1 MADAQKNVPL
11 VVDLD
16 GTLIRTDMTWELLSR
31 LLRRNPL
38 AIFQVLFWLT
48 RGRAR
53 LKQKLAERVQINPA
67 ALPYHEKFLAWLR
80 AEKASGRIII
90 LATAS
95 DLKMAQ
101 PVAAHVGLFDEVL
114 ASDGQTNLRSENK
127 LRALTKK
134 FGERGFD
141 YAGNLIRTLAADT
154 TIPMAIA
161 LDHGKTPVSVMRA
174 VKAGFNHVMIDY
186 AHEPIEQNARGTQD
200 IINLVRPL
208 GISVEAEV
216 GNIIKSSDA
225 SGQRAAT
232 VSVAEAKEFTSKVD
246 VDLLA
251 VAVGTT
257 HGIFKE
263 QHGIDFGM
271 ITQLRSAVKPP
282 LVLHGTCGVS
292 MADISRSVK
301 AGMTKINF
309 GEGLRMNYI
318 RYFNEF
324 TQTLNHEHHV
334 WRIARAAKDRLK
346 EDIKEIIRAVG
357 SEGKAAAI
365 K

>member
-1 MADAQKNVPL
+1 MKLYNAKHLCDQAAAKGFGIPALNNNG
-11 VVDLD
+11 
-16 GTLIRTDMTWELLSR
+16 GTYDI
-31 LLRRNPL
+31 
-38 AIFQVLFWLT
+38 
-48 RGRAR
+48 GRAIIEA
-53 LKQKLAERVQINPA
+53 AEELQSP
-67 ALPYHEKFLAWLR
+67 L
-80 AEKASGRIII
+80 II
-90 LATAS
+90 
-95 DLKMAQ
+95 Q
-101 PVAAHVGLFDEVL
+101 CYEP
-114 ASDGQTNLRSENK
+114 NLEY
-127 LRALTKK
+127 
-134 FGERGFD
+134 RGFD
-141 YAGNLIRTLAADT
+141 YAGQLLRFLAADT
-154 TIPMAIA
+154 AIPMAIA
-161 LDHGKTPVSVMRA
+161 LDHGRTPVSVLRA
-174 VKAGFNHVMIDY
+174 VKAGFTHVMIDY
-186 AHEPIEQNARGTQD
+186 ADRPLEQNVRGTQE

-208 GISVEAEV
+208 GISVEAEI
-216 GNIIKSSDA
+216 GHIIKSSDA
-225 SGQRAAT
+225 SSQRAAT
-232 VSVAEAKEFTSKVD
+232 VSVAEAKEFTARVD

-263 QHGIDFGM
+263 QHGIDLGL
-271 ITQLRSAVKPP
+271 ISKIHSAVKPP

-324 TQTLNHEHHV
+324 SQTLNHEHHV

>member
-1 MADAQKNVPL
+1 MKLFNAKQICDIAKVKGFGVPAL
-11 VVDLD
+11 NNNG
-16 GTLIRTDMTWELLSR
+16 GTYDI
-31 LLRRNPL
+31 
-38 AIFQVLFWLT
+38 
-48 RGRAR
+48 GRAII
-53 LKQKLAERVQINPA
+53 E
-67 ALPYHEKFLAWLR
+67 
-80 AEKASGRIII
+80 ASEELQSPLII
-90 LATAS
+90 
-95 DLKMAQ
+95 Q
-101 PVAAHVGLFDEVL
+101 CYEP
-114 ASDGQTNLRSENK
+114 NLEY
-127 LRALTKK
+127 
-134 FGERGFD
+134 RGFD
-141 YAGNLIRTLAADT
+141 YAGQLIRFLAADA

-161 LDHGKTPVSVMRA
+161 LDHGKTPASVMRA

-186 AHEPIEQNARGTQD
+186 AHEPIEQNAHGTQE

-225 SGQRAAT
+225 SSQRAPTTSLKDVKA
-232 VSVAEAKEFTSKVD
+232 FMSKVD

-263 QHGIDFGM
+263 QHGIDFELISRIAGA
-271 ITQLRSAVKPP
+271 TPVP

-292 MADISRSVK
+292 LADIKRCVK

-318 RYFNEF
+318 RYFNELS
-324 TQTLNHEHHV
+324 QTLKHEHHV
-334 WRIARAAKDRLK
+334 WRIARAAKDKLK
-346 EDIKEIIRAVG
+346 EDIKDIIRAVG
-357 SEGKAAAI
+357 SEGKAGAI

>member
-1 MADAQKNVPL
+1 MKLYNAKHLCDQAAAKGFGIPALNNNGGTYDIGCAIIEACEELQSPL
-11 VVDLD
+11 
-16 GTLIRTDMTWELLSR
+16 
-31 LLRRNPL
+31 
-38 AIFQVLFWLT
+38 
-48 RGRAR
+48 
-53 LKQKLAERVQINPA
+53 
-67 ALPYHEKFLAWLR
+67 
-80 AEKASGRIII
+80 II
-90 LATAS
+90 
-95 DLKMAQ
+95 Q
-101 PVAAHVGLFDEVL
+101 CYEP
-114 ASDGQTNLRSENK
+114 NLEY
-127 LRALTKK
+127 
-134 FGERGFD
+134 RGFD
-141 YAGNLIRTLAADT
+141 YAGQLIKFLAADS

-174 VKAGFNHVMIDY
+174 VKAGFTHVMIDY
-186 AHEPIEQNARGTQD
+186 ADKPLEQNVRGTQE

-208 GISVEAEV
+208 GISVEAEI
-216 GNIIKSSDA
+216 GHIIKSSDA
-225 SGQRAAT
+225 SNQRAAT
-232 VSVAEAKEFTSKVD
+232 VSVAEAEEFTSKVD

-263 QHGIDFGM
+263 QHGIDLGL
-271 ITQLRSAVKPP
+271 ISKIRSAVKPP

-292 MADISRSVK
+292 MTDISRSVK

>member
-1 MADAQKNVPL
+1 MKLYNAKHLCDQAAAKGFGIPALNNNG
-11 VVDLD
+11 
-16 GTLIRTDMTWELLSR
+16 GTYDI
-31 LLRRNPL
+31 
-38 AIFQVLFWLT
+38 
-48 RGRAR
+48 GRA
-53 LKQKLAERVQINPA
+53 
-67 ALPYHEKFLAWLR
+67 
-80 AEKASGRIII
+80 IIEACEELQSPLI
-90 LATAS
+90 I
-95 DLKMAQ
+95 Q
-101 PVAAHVGLFDEVL
+101 CYEP
-114 ASDGQTNLRSENK
+114 NLEY
-127 LRALTKK
+127 
-134 FGERGFD
+134 RGFD
-141 YAGNLIRTLAADT
+141 YAGQLIKFLAADS

-174 VKAGFNHVMIDY
+174 VKAGFSHVMIDY
-186 AHEPIEQNARGTQD
+186 ADKPLEQNVRGTQE

-208 GISVEAEV
+208 GISVEAEI
-216 GNIIKSSDA
+216 GHIIKSSDA
-225 SGQRAAT
+225 SGQRATT
-232 VSVAEAKEFTSKVD
+232 VSVAEAQEFTSKVD

-251 VAVGTT
+251 VAAGTT

-263 QHGIDFGM
+263 QHGIDFGL
-271 ITQLRSAVKPP
+271 ISKLRSAVKPP

-318 RYFNEF
+318 RYFNELS
-324 TQTLNHEHHV
+324 QTLNHEHHV
-334 WRIARAAKDRLK
+334 WRITRAAKDRLK

>member
-1 MADAQKNVPL
+1 MKPYNAKHLCDQAAAKGFGIPALNNNGGTYDIGCAIIEACEELQSPL
-11 VVDLD
+11 
-16 GTLIRTDMTWELLSR
+16 
-31 LLRRNPL
+31 
-38 AIFQVLFWLT
+38 
-48 RGRAR
+48 
-53 LKQKLAERVQINPA
+53 
-67 ALPYHEKFLAWLR
+67 
-80 AEKASGRIII
+80 II
-90 LATAS
+90 
-95 DLKMAQ
+95 Q
-101 PVAAHVGLFDEVL
+101 CYEP
-114 ASDGQTNLRSENK
+114 NLEY
-127 LRALTKK
+127 
-134 FGERGFD
+134 RGFD
-141 YAGNLIRTLAADT
+141 YAGQLIKFLAADS

-174 VKAGFNHVMIDY
+174 VKAGFTHVMIDY
-186 AHEPIEQNARGTQD
+186 ADKPLEQNVRGTQE

-208 GISVEAEV
+208 GISVEAEI
-216 GNIIKSSDA
+216 GHIIKSSDA
-225 SGQRAAT
+225 SNQRAAT
-232 VSVAEAKEFTSKVD
+232 VSVAEAEEFTCKVD

-263 QHGIDFGM
+263 QHGIDLGL
-271 ITQLRSAVKPP
+271 ISKIRSAVKPP